1 MTSPCL
7 SRILTVLTAATLLHT
22 LPAASQ
28 GTLRI
33 GMTASDIPL
42 TTGQADQGGEGQR
55 FMVYTVYDALVN
67 WNLTSSTKPSSL
79 TPGLALSWT
88 PDANERTKWIF
99 KMREGA
105 KYHDGSEFTAE
116 AAVWNLDKRLNDKS
130 PQYDPKQAGQGRT
143 RIPAIASY
151 RAVNKTTLEI
161 TTREPDAFLPYQLS
175 WIAMSSPAH
184 WEKMGKSWDAY
195 AKTPSGTGPW
205 KLAAWTPRERA
216 ELVPNKNYLD

>member
-67 WNLTSSTKPSSL
+67 WDLTSSTKPSSL
-79 TPGLALSWT
+79 TPGLALIWT

-116 AAVWNLDKRLNDKS
+116 AAVWNLDKLLNDKS

-161 TTREPDAFLPYQLS
+161 TTREPDAFLP
-175 WIAMSSPAH
+175 
-184 WEKMGKSWDAY
+184 
-195 AKTPSGTGPW
+195 
-205 KLAAWTPRERA
+205 
-216 ELVPNKNYLD
+216 